1 MKIIKENN
9 NYLEKE
15 EVLGGDLIPYY
26 KDINDLEALFSYI
39 PEGIILPYIPHDKTM
54 SIIDINAFLYDYDFV
69 ICDGSEFFNVDS
81 SVFNV
86 AGRFLPKLN
95 DEYFLMGS
103 STGGTVF
110 GNNFLQPHR
119 HQLSFDVLLGYF
131 AGSTNVTHNHGS
143 SLFIDMGFTAAEH
156 KHDHQIATNSTVLG
170 FTTFELY
177 DYNSIRKAPSSPI
190 TYYAYPWLA
199 SGDFPNQLYKP
210 MTITHGTHAH
220 PITLTINTGTGMST
234 NRGYTKIDHTHQ
246 YECLG
251 TVGSGTSI
259 TLTDNRP
266 KYIKTYFIIK
276 FR

>member
-95 DEYFLMGS
+95 DEYFLMGAFS
-103 STGGTVF
+103 GGVVS

-119 HQLSFDVLLGYF
+119 HSLSFDIILGTY
-131 AGSTNVTHNHGS
+131 SNTTNINHSHGTGFTIDMSNTSVEHNHYHNAGYSSYHDTVSTGFCIYDGNDYCRDYNGS
-143 SLFIDMGFTAAEH
+143 SYKGYTIGQH
-156 KHDHQIATNSTVLG
+156 KKHRH
-170 FTTFELY
+170 
-177 DYNSIRKAPSSPI
+177 
-190 TYYAYPWLA
+190 
-199 SGDFPNQLYKP
+199 
-210 MTITHGTHAH
+210 TIT
-220 PITLTINTGTGMST
+220 LSINNVSGYSSSDLRYYTY
-234 NRGYTKIDHTHQ
+234 RGYTKIDHTHN

-251 TVGSGTSI
+251 TIGSGTSI

-276 FR
+276 FK

>member
-1 MKIIKENN
+1 MKITKENN
-9 NYLEKE
+9 NNLEKNE
-15 EVLGGDLIPYY
+15 ILGGDLIPYY
-26 KDINDLEALFSYI
+26 KEINDLEALFSYI

-54 SIIDINAFLYDYDFV
+54 SITDINFFLYDYDFV
-69 ICDGSEFFNVDS
+69 VCDGSEFLNTDS

-103 STGGTVF
+103 SIGGTVS

-119 HQLSFDVLLGYF
+119 HQLSFDALLGYF
-131 AGSTNVTHNHGS
+131 VGSTNVTHNHGS
-143 SLFIDMGFTAAEH
+143 SLSIDMGFTAAEH
-156 KHDHQIATNSTVLG
+156 RHNHRIATSTPNVLVPLA
-170 FTTFELY
+170 LY
-177 DYNSIRKAPSSPI
+177 DYNSVARAPSPI
-190 TYYAYPWLA
+190 TYYAYPWPA

-210 MTITHGTHAH
+210 MTITHGTHTH
-220 PITLTINTGTGMST
+220 PIALTINTGTGMST

-251 TVGSGTSI
+251 TAGSGTSI
-259 TLTDNRP
+259 SLTDNRP